1 MHQIVANQLLAY
13 DPPGTW
19 HTVQRLDGLGYD
31 TGTTSCT

>member
-19 HTVQRLDGLGYD
+19 HTVQRLDGLAM